1 MGIRYEKRARLQTHR
16 RTFEASPELGE
27 VRISKI
33 EHSNSEVDSSNDLKL
48 EFQILKLEIRKIKN
62 KQSKI
67 EIRKVTNSNF
77 KT

>member
-33 EHSNSEVDSSNDLKL
+33 EHSNSEVDNSNDIKL
-48 EFQILKLEIRKIKN
+48 ESQILKLEIG
-62 KQSKI
+62 
-67 EIRKVTNSNF
+67 NSENQ
-77 KT
+77 K